1 MITIDLSNKELETLI
16 AGLRE
21 REDKM
26 YSYSL
31 TYRDDGN
38 KVAQM
43 DCLAEMKNARQLRER
58 LQVLA
63 R

>member
-1 MITIDLSNKELETLI
+1 MITVNFSKNELEAVI

-58 LQVLA
+58 LQDLA

>member
-1 MITIDLSNKELETLI
+1 MITVNFSKNELEAVI

-31 TYRDDGN
+31 IYRDDGN
-38 KVAQM
+38 KVAQS
-43 DCLAEMKNARQLRER
+43 DCLTEMKNARQLRER
-58 LQVLA
+58 LQDLA

>member
-1 MITIDLSNKELETLI
+1 MITVNFSKNELEAVI

-21 REDKM
+21 REEKM

-58 LQVLA
+58 LQDLA